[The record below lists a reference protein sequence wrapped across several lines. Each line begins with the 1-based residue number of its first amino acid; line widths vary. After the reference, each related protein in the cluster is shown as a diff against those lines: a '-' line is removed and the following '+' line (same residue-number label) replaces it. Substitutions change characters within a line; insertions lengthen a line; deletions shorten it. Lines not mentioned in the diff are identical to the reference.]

1 MNHFGQPLSRLVLKL
16 NAKNT
21 PDISNEMVI
30 SWVANL
36 RCLCRCF
43 PNRKRCRKDK
53 KNHVCLKTFIS
64 VYFNIY
70 VLYSRKVFTSKKLD
84 VHYNT
89 VYSQE
94 IHWKI
99 FDLCIKRA
107 AFTLMSNGYEKTMGI
122 SWMSVDLITIMKFN
136 NYDLPS
142 AINLIAYVSPWTVAG
157 NQKDLCS

>member
-1 MNHFGQPLSRLVLKL
+1 MQKIRLTYQMRWSYHGSRIWDACVDVFQ
-16 NAKNT
+16 T
-21 PDISNEMVI
+21 E
-30 SWVANL
+30 
-36 RCLCRCF
+36 
-43 PNRKRCRKDK
+43 KDAGK
-53 KNHVCLKTFIS
+53 IKNHVCLKTFIS